1 MLYAQKPRA
10 LRLEESHMPLNP
22 QIFGTSILTAGTSVG
37 LVGSDFSRLANAIG
51 DGVCKSLLVPGVLTS
66 TLIGVSGVGVITG
79 GPVIVVPL
87 VLQADI
93 GLAMS
98 SFGIV
103 GSASQQLA
111 AAVALGI
118 SQAMVSATVVGTCP
132 LVSTGGGTAFMAN
145 YTPPFLFSLLT
156 SSATMYGL
164 VGSEVPRI
172 MNALA
177 TGISNNF
184 LKVIKVPLVVAGPPI
199 PPPPAGPLP
208 SAGPGIVNFL

>member
-1 MLYAQKPRA
+1 
-10 LRLEESHMPLNP
+10 MPLNP

-66 TLIGVSGVGVITG
+66 TLVGVSGVGVITG

-93 GLAMS
+93 GLAMT

-103 GSASQQLA
+103 GAASQQLA
-111 AAVALGI
+111 SAVALGV
-118 SQAMVSATVVGTCP
+118 SQAMISATVVGTCP
-132 LVSTGGGTAFMAN
+132 LVSTGGGTALMAN
-145 YTPPFLFSLLT
+145 YTPPFIFSLLT
-156 SSATMYGL
+156 ASATMYGL
-164 VGSEVPRI
+164 AGSEVPRI

-177 TGISNNF
+177 TGISSNF